1 MAARWW
7 HSRYGG
13 SFLRELVL
21 VVVLLLLYK
30 YGRFLTK
37 GHVDTALHN
46 ARDVISLE
54 RSLGV
59 FSEARL
65 QDLVLRET
73 TLIRF
78 LNVYYLVAHVAVTA
92 AAFLWLYVRHP
103 PTYRRFR
110 NVMVAIT
117 LSGMVVHLV
126 LPLAPPRMF
135 PNLGFVDTARVFGP
149 ASVRCGQPVQGLRQP
164 VRGDAVAALRV
175 GARDRV
181 GGLDRDVEQVAV
193 RGAGPSGD
201 HARRHRPHCQPLLA
215 RRGRGD
221 VPLRRRARHR
231 PLLRATAE
239 AQGPRI
245 GERRN
250 ACAGSTNCRIGDRL
264 TSHVSSGSTARPCPD
279 VGGVLPVVQQPRLTS
294 ASMPGVGQVVVAER
308 SAARRVEGMAA
319 DSWVPGV
326 TDT

>member
-21 VVVLLLLYK
+21 VVALLLLYK

-65 QDLVLRET
+65 QDLVLRDT

-92 AAFLWLYVRHP
+92 AAFLWLYARHP

-110 NVMVAIT
+110 NVMVVIT
-117 LSGMVVHLV
+117 LWGMVVHLV

-149 ASVRCGQPVQGLRQP
+149 ASYGAGSPYKGFANQFAAMPSLHFGWALVIAWAVLIATSSKWRFAVLAHPVITLAAI
-164 VRGDAVAALRV
+164 VLTANHYWLDAVVATILFVAALGVDPCRAHCSIV
-175 GARDRV
+175 DRITV
-181 GGLDRDVEQVAV
+181 HV
-193 RGAGPSGD
+193 PSGGT
-201 HARRHRPHCQPLLA
+201 ARA
-215 RRGRGD
+215 GRELGD
-221 VPLRRRARHR
+221 VLPSTQQRRLTRARYSRVRWSPPR
-231 PLLRATAE
+231 P
-239 AQGPRI
+239 
-245 GERRN
+245 
-250 ACAGSTNCRIGDRL
+250 
-264 TSHVSSGSTARPCPD
+264 ARP
-279 VGGVLPVVQQPRLTS
+279 
-294 ASMPGVGQVVVAER
+294 
-308 SAARRVEGMAA
+308 AARKG
-319 DSWVPGV
+319 
-326 TDT
+326 